1 MKNITEG
8 QFKMIAKTQQGLEPL
23 LEKELQQLGAQ
34 NTQRLKRAVSFEG
47 DKALLYKANLYARL
61 ALKILV
67 PFYQFKARNDKQL
80 YDAVGKIDWSTFMN
94 VDGSLAIDGLLR
106 SDFFNHSQ
114 YIALKTKDAI
124 VDQFREKFNRR
135 PDVDIINPDLRLNIH
150 IFKDDVTLS
159 LDASNDSLHKRGYR
173 EETNRAPLNEVTAAA
188 IVKMSGWDL
197 KEPFMDGMC
206 GSGTIVI
213 EAAMLAKNIPANYLR
228 KRFGFQ
234 SWLDY
239 DHQLWQSIKQEAK
252 ANIVHDR
259 NLKIYGS
266 DISGTTLEI
275 ARENIKNAG
284 LSDVIRL
291 DKVPF
296 EYAKVPADKGCLVIN
311 PPYGERLSLEEAGE
325 FYKMIGDKFKKDFN
339 GWQAW
344 VLSSNQEAMKS
355 IRLKT
360 SQRLLVYNGP
370 LECKFHQYQMYLGTK
385 RTDKGTAAEE
395 PAQ

>member
-47 DKALLYKANLYARL
+47 DKALLYKVNLYARL

-135 PDVDIINPDLRLNIH
+135 PDVDIINPDLRLNLH
-150 IFKDDVTLS
+150 IFKDDATLS

-252 ANIVHDR
+252 ANIVHDK

-296 EYAKVPADKGCLVIN
+296 EYAKVPADKGTLVIN

-395 PAQ
+395 STQ

>member
-296 EYAKVPADKGCLVIN
+296 EYAKVPADKGTLVIN

>member
-1 MKNITEG
+1 MKNITQG

-23 LEKELQQLGAQ
+23 LEKELAALGAT

-47 DKALLYKANLYARL
+47 DKALLYKVNLHARL

-67 PFYQFKARNDKQL
+67 PFYHFKARNDKQL
-80 YDAVGKIDWSTFMN
+80 YDAIGKIDWSTFMSVN
-94 VDGSLAIDGLLR
+94 GTLAVDGLLR

-124 VDQFREKFNRR
+124 VDQFRAKHNKR
-135 PDVDIINPDLRLNIH
+135 PDVDIINPDLRLNLH
-150 IFKDDVTLS
+150 IFNDDVTLS

-173 EETNRAPLNEVTAAA
+173 EEANRAPLNEVTAAA

-197 KEPFMDGMC
+197 EEPFMDAMC
-206 GSGTIVI
+206 GSGTILI

-234 SWLDY
+234 SWPDY
-239 DHQLWQSIKQEAK
+239 DQSLWKSILQEASDG
-252 ANIVHDR
+252 I
-259 NLKIYGS
+259 LKDKKLRIYGS

-275 ARENIKNAG
+275 AKENIKHAG
-284 LSDVIRL
+284 LSNVIKL
-291 DKVPF
+291 EKVPF
-296 EYAKVPADKGCLVIN
+296 EYVKVPSESGCLVIN
-311 PPYGERLSLEEAGE
+311 PPYGERLSLDEAGA

-344 VLSSNQEAMKS
+344 VISSNQEAMKS

-360 SQRLLVYNGP
+360 SQRLLVFNGP

-385 RTDKGTAAEE
+385 RTNKVSEE
-395 PAQ
+395 NA